1 MSLSSDTGLEK
12 MEPGVFAVF
21 LSCTVVQVGHNHVMV
36 AQSNA
41 EYMLPLCGSGSCSK
55 HALIDVM
62 PTFDFQSTE
71 LLINDNSP

>member
-21 LSCTVVQVGHNHVMV
+21 LSCTVLQVGHNQVMV
-36 AQSNA
+36 AQSNV

-55 HALIDVM
+55 HALFDVM
-62 PTFDFQSTE
+62 PTFDFQNTE
-71 LLINDNSP
+71 